1 MNQYGNGQK
10 FAVERSESSVPTFSE
25 VRADGIATAMI
36 SILKD
41 SSPVTNEPAHTGS
54 ATVADPQRRIAELEA
69 RVTQL
74 EALSTTD
81 IVTSALNRRGFHEHL
96 ERILAHSR
104 RHGVV
109 GALLLCD
116 IDDFKA
122 INDAYGH
129 EAGDAVLRNLAQLF
143 RSHTRETDVTARI
156 GGDEFAVLLTH
167 SDWTKGR
174 RRAEALDHLVNSSGT
189 SWNGRHIPFRASFGI
204 EPYGPHDNALHLLRK
219 ADMSMYARKRARS
232 GRPKMACQ
240 PEAPQSAPQ
249 YDHPQPARPFGQVKA
264 LPDTKTVAL
273 FQGLCP

>member
-1 MNQYGNGQK
+1 MNQYGNDQK
-10 FAVERSESSVPTFSE
+10 FAEARSESSAPTFSE
-25 VRADGIATAMI
+25 ARADGVATATI

-41 SSPVTNEPAHTGS
+41 SSPVTNEPAHTGP

-167 SDWTKGR
+167 SDWTKDAAGQKRWIIWSTAVAPVGTGVTFHFAQASALSPTAPTTMRCTCCAR
-174 RRAEALDHLVNSSGT
+174 RTCRCMRA
-189 SWNGRHIPFRASFGI
+189 NGCDREDPRWRANPRH
-204 EPYGPHDNALHLLRK
+204 RK
-219 ADMSMYARKRARS
+219 QRPSMTIRN
-232 GRPKMACQ
+232 P
-240 PEAPQSAPQ
+240 
-249 YDHPQPARPFGQVKA
+249 PARLA
-264 LPDTKTVAL
+264 R
-273 FQGLCP
+273 